1 MLLKRSH
8 SIKPGE
14 SLSENREMALFSA
27 QSLRFL
33 RDLKRHNDRDW
44 FQPRKSI
51 FEEHVKEPMHALIQ
65 KVNHELAG
73 SAPGF
78 VTDPKKAML
87 RIYRDTRFSQDKTPY
102 KTHASALF
110 WRKQAGKL
118 GGAVLY
124 LSISPAEC
132 VIAGGS
138 YMPTPPELLAL
149 RQHLA
154 ENHAR
159 LGAILK
165 VKALRDSFGEL
176 RGEQLQRAPKGFDPN
191 HRAIEL
197 LKQKQW
203 YLRASLA
210 PQAVTEEQFVPD
222 VLKKVRL
229 LIPLVNFLNEPL
241 LAKAARPKDP
251 LTVEYS

>member
-1 MLLKRSH
+1 MV
-8 SIKPGE
+8 
-14 SLSENREMALFSA
+14 LFSA
-27 QSLRFL
+27 QSLKFL

-44 FQPRKSI
+44 FQPRKEI
-51 FEEHVKEPMHALIQ
+51 YEEHVKEPMHSLIQ
-65 KVNHELAG
+65 KINHELAG
-73 SAPGF
+73 TAPGF

-110 WRKQAGKL
+110 WRKQTGRL

-132 VIAGGS
+132 VVAGGS
-138 YMPTPPELLAL
+138 YMPSPPELLAL

-159 LGAILK
+159 LKTILK
-165 VKALRDSFGEL
+165 VKALRDCFGEL

-191 HRAIEL
+191 HKAIEL

-203 YLRASLA
+203 YLRATLE
-210 PQAVTEEQFVPD
+210 PQSVSTDQFVPD
-222 VLKKVRL
+222 VLKRARL
-229 LIPLVNFLNEPL
+229 LIPLLNFLNEPL
-241 LAKAARPKDP
+241 LAKAARVKDP
-251 LTVEYS
+251 LLVEYS